1 MGVLIFVNR
10 QVRLLTISSASVFHC
25 AFATEIAFK
34 RRGCVNVSRP
44 KCSRERTV
52 FFAEYTLLHKISEI
66 VSYKM
71 SVIWHQIM
79 SAGKE
84 WIVSE

>member
-34 RRGCVNVSRP
+34 RRGCV
-44 KCSRERTV
+44 RTFHV
-52 FFAEYTLLHKISEI
+52 Q
-66 VSYKM
+66 
-71 SVIWHQIM
+71 SVL
-79 SAGKE
+79 GKE
-84 WIVSE
+84 PSFSQSIRYYRYLKLLATRCLLSGIK